1 MTFARFCN
9 LKAPRAKRIIG
20 DVALAVGAWPKLAR
34 EAGIDDTGTEAVKR
48 CFRMPHP

>member
-20 DVALAVGAWPKLAR
+20 DVVMAVSSWPKFAR
-34 EAGIDDTGTEAVKR
+34 EAGVDDARIDEVERTLRTS
-48 CFRMPHP
+48 PP